1 MALNSTFA
9 TIKLEEV
16 QSVAKEKKEAGY
28 RLVQLL
34 CVFNDPGID
43 VLYSYVK
50 DGELENYTVK
60 DLDPQ
65 TQVLPSVTEYFLS
78 AFPYE
83 NEANDLFGLKV
94 EGNLIDFAGGF
105 YQVAMDTP
113 MTVISPEQ
121 KAAKEKAAK
130 IAAAKAAKEKGE
142 AAPAA
147 KPAED
152 DLEAKLAGMDPE
164 KAAKVR
170 AAMEAKAKKEAA
182 AAEAAKKAE
191 LEEKLAGM
199 DPEKAAKF
207 RAAMEAKAAREAA
220 AKKGGE

>member
-9 TIKLEEV
+9 TIKLDELV
-16 QSVAKEKKEAGY
+16 DLAKQKKEDGY
-28 RLVQLL
+28 RLVQIL

-43 VLYSYVK
+43 VLYSFVK
-50 DGELENYTVK
+50 DGNLENYTIK
-60 DLDPQ
+60 NLDPASD
-65 TQVLPSVTEYFLS
+65 VLPSVTPYFLS

-142 AAPAA
+142 AAA
-147 KPAED
+147 KPAVD
-152 DLEAKLAGMDPE
+152 DMEAKLAAMDPE

-182 AAEAAKKAE
+182 
-191 LEEKLAGM
+191 
-199 DPEKAAKF
+199 EKAQA
-207 RAAMEAKAAREAA
+207 
-220 AKKGGE
+220 GE

>member
-16 QSVAKEKKEAGY
+16 QSIAKEKKEAGY

-43 VLYSYVK
+43 VLYTYVK
-50 DGELENYTVK
+50 GADLENYTVK
-60 DLDPQ
+60 DLDPK
-65 TQVLPSVTEYFLS
+65 TQVLPSVTDYYLS

-94 EGNLIDFAGGF
+94 EGNAIDFAGGF

-142 AAPAA
+142 AAAPAA
-147 KPAED
+147 KPAAD
-152 DLEAKLAGMDPE
+152 DIEAKLAGMDPE

-182 AAEAAKKAE
+182 AKAEA
-191 LEEKLAGM
+191 
-199 DPEKAAKF
+199 
-207 RAAMEAKAAREAA
+207 
-220 AKKGGE
+220 GE